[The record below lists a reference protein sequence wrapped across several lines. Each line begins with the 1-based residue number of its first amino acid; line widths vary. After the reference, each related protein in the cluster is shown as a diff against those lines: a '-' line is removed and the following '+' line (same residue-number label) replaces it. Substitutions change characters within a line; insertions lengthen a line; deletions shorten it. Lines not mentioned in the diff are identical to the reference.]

1 MEREP
6 SLIFDLLAAYI
17 PHPTSDPQQPG
28 PSDPQQ
34 PAWCICTKC
43 KEMHTDIE
51 RKCCGQLLDSCVSM
65 LPHMDAYIMQG
76 GVLRL
81 ARRIWNDVRAV
92 GDRPASGEDNKQF
105 RFAAYRQ
112 FVVWQYGALAR
123 GHRVVIPSCCVW
135 RIRDKYPDPLG
146 QYVGFLTRRL

>member
-1 MEREP
+1 M
-6 SLIFDLLAAYI
+6 SI

-43 KEMHTDIE
+43 KELPTDLE

-76 GVLRL
+76 GGFCGWPGGSGMMSVLWLTVQTQGRTTNNLGLPPIGSLLFGNTEHWLGDTGSSSLVVVSGGYGTSTQTHLDNML
-81 ARRIWNDVRAV
+81 ASSQ
-92 GDRPASGEDNKQF
+92 GDFK
-105 RFAAYRQ
+105 
-112 FVVWQYGALAR
+112 
-123 GHRVVIPSCCVW
+123 HH
-135 RIRDKYPDPLG
+135 
-146 QYVGFLTRRL
+146 

>member
-1 MEREP
+1 MARVETIRIQRITNEQVRIRDLNLEASHHLLELCLEREP
-6 SLIFDLLAAYI
+6 SLIFDLLAMSI

-43 KEMHTDIE
+43 KEMPTDIE

-76 GVLRL
+76 GGS
-81 ARRIWNDVRAV
+81 AA
-92 GDRPASGEDNKQF
+92 GQED
-105 RFAAYRQ
+105 
-112 FVVWQYGALAR
+112 LE
-123 GHRVVIPSCCVW
+123 
-135 RIRDKYPDPLG
+135 
-146 QYVGFLTRRL
+146 

>member
-1 MEREP
+1 MELCLEREP

-17 PHPTSDPQQPG
+17 PHPTSDPQQ
-28 PSDPQQ
+28 Q
-34 PAWCICTKC
+34 AWCICTKC
-43 KEMHTDIE
+43 KELPTDLE

-92 GDRPASGEDNKQF
+92 ADRPDPGEDNKQF
-105 RFAAYRQ
+105 RSAPSGSLLFGNTEHWLGDTGSSSL
-112 FVVWQYGALAR
+112 VVVSGGYGTSTQTHLDNMLASSQ
-123 GHRVVIPSCCVW
+123 GDFKHH
-135 RIRDKYPDPLG
+135 
-146 QYVGFLTRRL
+146 